1 MNQAGRQGEC
11 FTFQEKPQ
19 SDPTFTITQHFEEE
33 NSVENELPK
42 PPPRYK
48 KKVKLREVAHLNL
61 ENISNDDH
69 VHQND
74 ILFRTDSTKKLL
86 EEDDLVKGD
95 DVLYYF
101 LAGS

>member
-1 MNQAGRQGEC
+1 M
-11 FTFQEKPQ
+11 
-19 SDPTFTITQHFEEE
+19 
-33 NSVENELPK
+33 
-42 PPPRYK
+42 
-48 KKVKLREVAHLNL
+48 AHLNL